1 MSFNVCPFLLQIKGT
16 EKALHICKV
25 IKQDC
30 TVVGDFEILRN
41 VAMIVMKAIRAD
53 RIAENLFTKIILK
66 YALVMSFSRKCP
78 KCKVKTRRD

>member
-16 EKALHICKV
+16 EKASHICKV

-41 VAMIVMKAIRAD
+41 VSMIVMKAIRAD
-53 RIAENLFTKIILK
+53 RK
-66 YALVMSFSRKCP
+66 
-78 KCKVKTRRD
+78 